1 MTKPTIYLDMDGVL
15 VDFVS
20 GAIEATGID
29 LTHDTWTEW
38 DAYRLK
44 EWSSDQ
50 FWAPINERLY
60 FWEDLQPYPWA
71 EELLELC
78 KSFGEVVFCSTPSR
92 NPESASGKLTWLQQR
107 GWLKDHDCIL
117 MKDKWRLA
125 KPGTIL
131 IDDRRDSCA
140 LFSAHGGKS
149 ICFPQPWNRDRT
161 GLWTLWHPNHR
172 QNRLDYTYFLLKHF
186 TPETFERTNQ

>member
-44 EWSSDQ
+44 GWTSDQ
-50 FWAPINERLY
+50 FWASINERLY

-78 KSFGEVVFCSTPSR
+78 KSFGDVVFCSTPSR

-107 GWLKDHDCIL
+107 GWLKNHDCIL

-131 IDDRRDSCA
+131 IDDRRESCA
-140 LFSAHGGKS
+140 LFAAHGGRD
-149 ICFPQPWNRDRT
+149 ICFPQPWSHDNVEKLTVGRSKHSRNRMQYVFT
-161 GLWTLWHPNHR
+161 MLNHYTLGN
-172 QNRLDYTYFLLKHF
+172 F
-186 TPETFERTNQ
+186 

>member
-15 VDFVS
+15 VDFVN

-44 EWSSDQ
+44 GWTSDQ

-92 NPESASGKLTWLQQR
+92 NPESASGKLTWLRQR

-131 IDDRRDSCA
+131 IDDRRESCA
-140 LFSAHGGKS
+140 LFAANGGRD
-149 ICFPQPWNRDRT
+149 ICFPQPWNRDWWSAVAVAT
-161 GLWTLWHPNHR
+161 HPR
-172 QNRLDYTYFLLKHF
+172 QVDRLKYTYLMLNHF
-186 TPETFERTNQ
+186 TLGNF